1 MKVDIDSSRIIRTRS
16 EPNSMEWDLETLGRL
31 HRIFSDR
38 SWQIAAP
45 ILNFSHRGEHNSD
58 QLAWQAWIDYISSI
72 GLKMEFS
79 CNKDYDDLAPRLIL
93 KDDGFRTIRIIN
105 MWGDRY
111 IDIPEEF
118 ALKILA
124 LGFLP

>member
-1 MKVDIDSSRIIRTRS
+1 
-16 EPNSMEWDLETLGRL
+16 
-31 HRIFSDR
+31 
-38 SWQIAAP
+38 
-45 ILNFSHRGEHNSD
+45 
-58 QLAWQAWIDYISSI
+58 
-72 GLKMEFS
+72 MEFS